1 VTELTTSS
9 GRNPLRGLSGPAAA
23 LWTALILAV
32 CLTPTGSRSP
42 EGVQLC
48 LICAHD
54 GVADFFLNIALYLP
68 LGFFL
73 RVRTG
78 STWFAV
84 ACGLVLSLSV
94 ETSQLFIPGR
104 FTTVADLLANTAGA
118 GLGALLGI
126 RPLSWLLPRAPAAKW
141 ASILAAIAAAAAIL
155 APAALV
161 TPTVPGGQLYG
172 NWTPAIATS
181 EPYAGRVLL
190 AEIDEL
196 PLPSRALE
204 TSGAVRER
212 LERDYT
218 LTLVFEAADPTPGP
232 APVFRLLDDR
242 AVEAVNISAVG
253 ADLHVWVRF
262 RADDLYLDRP
272 NFRFTGALADAVP
285 GDSLTLFL
293 ECDSRGMVRAHL
305 EGERLG
311 DRSIKLGIPPGRGWA
326 LLFHPSR
333 LPEWVAR
340 VFDLAWIALLFL
352 PVGWWGGRSPRGLA
366 MGALPLAT
374 LALIPVV
381 TLLLPTPALH
391 YLAGLVGLL
400 GGATLRALAATK
412 W

>member
-9 GRNPLRGLSGPAAA
+9 GRNPLRGPSGPAAA
-23 LWTALILAV
+23 LWTALILGI
-32 CLTPTGSRSP
+32 CLVPTGSRSP
-42 EGVQLC
+42 EGVQFC
-48 LICAHD
+48 LICSDD
-54 GVADFFLNIALYLP
+54 GVSDFFLNIVLYLP

-73 RVRTG
+73 RIRSG
-78 STWFAV
+78 STWFAI

-94 ETSQLFIPGR
+94 EAAQLFIPGR
-104 FTTVADLLANTAGA
+104 FTTVADLLANTTGA
-118 GLGALLGI
+118 GLGALLAI
-126 RPLSWLLPRAPAAKW
+126 RPLGWLTPSEAVARRITPVLALVSAFFIATPAV
-141 ASILAAIAAAAAIL
+141 
-155 APAALV
+155 LV
-161 TPTVPGGQLYG
+161 TPSVPGGVLYG
-172 NWTPAIATS
+172 NWTPSIATA
-181 EPYAGRVLL
+181 EPYAGRIML
-190 AEIDEL
+190 AEIDGF

-204 TSGAVRER
+204 TSEAVRER
-212 LERDYT
+212 LEREYT
-218 LTLVFEAADPTPGP
+218 FTLVFEAADPTPGP